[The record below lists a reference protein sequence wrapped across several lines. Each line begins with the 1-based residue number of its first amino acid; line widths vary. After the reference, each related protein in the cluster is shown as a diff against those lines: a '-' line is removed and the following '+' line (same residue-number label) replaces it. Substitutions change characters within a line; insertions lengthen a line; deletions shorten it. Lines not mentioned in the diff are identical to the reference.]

1 MARHN
6 RPLISYNFRTFFS
19 QASPHTRL
27 STPTASES
35 GASQTSSAHPLP
47 TGEESAKKRNAI
59 SRIFSGKKAT
69 PTSGG
74 GKGGHQSPMGSA
86 GGKSGVK
93 VEVKTE
99 PTQQLTPSAVASA
112 AHLTYPKRL
121 DGRPIIMCRIPM
133 SALSNRSNTPRHTQS
148 STPTRSGS
156 GSGSGSKKRERK
168 LSTASSAAS
177 TSASV
182 SKRHK
187 KSKKEDFDIR
197 PEATNLMNLPGYSG
211 SNQQAKAE
219 VLMPPPDKKIESD
232 IDLNLSAASTG
243 SNASSSMALSSGADG
258 GRPSLL
264 NSCIE
269 ADEFSVSRPHYDQ
282 L

>member
-1 MARHN
+1 
-6 RPLISYNFRTFFS
+6 
-19 QASPHTRL
+19 
-27 STPTASES
+27 
-35 GASQTSSAHPLP
+35 
-47 TGEESAKKRNAI
+47 
-59 SRIFSGKKAT
+59 
-69 PTSGG
+69 
-74 GKGGHQSPMGSA
+74 MGSA